1 MFCPALGIPEDPV
14 SGNAHGLLGAY
25 LAEQG
30 LLPHP
35 GPRRSSPARRDTTCI
50 APAAST
56 SKLEFTQGKLDGVW
70 IVGQAVEIFETEM
83 SL

>member
-1 MFCPALGIPEDPV
+1 M

-30 LLPHP
+30 LLPQRAP
-35 GPRRSSPARRDTTCI
+35 PRNSPAPRAITCI

-56 SKLEFTQGKLDGVW
+56 SNSNSSDGKLDGVW

-83 SL
+83 SFD